1 MYTRVQRDISMIVS
15 LKIYAFVKIK
25 DQWKLSRWRQ
35 LSLRFTLTPALK
47 FFHVDLS
54 SQFVSRWHQL
64 SNSFTLTSAL
74 KSFHAYISSQF
85 LSRWR
90 HISNPVMVTSA
101 LKSFQGDTSPK
112 IRWRWRQLSSFFTLT
127 SALKC
132 FTLTSALKSFHVDVS
147 PQIIS
152 CWRQLSYPFTWPQL
166 YNLHTD
172 IKHHHA
178 WFSNSPS
185 VFHGSSHLLMVNQ
198 FPRGKMKN
206 SNFV

>member
-35 LSLRFTLTPALK
+35 LSLRFTLTPALN
-47 FFHVDLS
+47 FFHVDVS

-112 IRWRWRQLSSFFTLT
+112 IRWRWRQLSSFFHVDVSSQMLHVDISSQIISRWRQLSNHFMLTSAFLSIYLT
-127 SALKC
+127 SAL
-132 FTLTSALKSFHVDVS
+132 
-147 PQIIS
+147 Q
-152 CWRQLSYPFTWPQL
+152 
-166 YNLHTD
+166 
-172 IKHHHA
+172 
-178 WFSNSPS
+178 
-185 VFHGSSHLLMVNQ
+185 SSHWHQTPSCMIFKQSFRFSWFFSLTN
-198 FPRGKMKN
+198 G
-206 SNFV
+206 